1 LFFTLKK
8 LIFLKKMFFSTTK
21 NMKKCGYVTGIKII
35 DTWLLFSLFLPF
47 LDMLIQTWTNVC
59 LRTMQNDLRKEVG
72 EVGQRRLRHQRRGHA
87 NVATISSQIAAVR
100 PFRSIDSDEEE
111 EKRLAQCWAKRQAG
125 KLSEGSMLISY
136 GHNNFI

>member
-1 LFFTLKK
+1 
-8 LIFLKKMFFSTTK
+8 MFFSTTK
-21 NMKKCGYVTGIKII
+21 NMKKCGYGTGIKII

-87 NVATISSQIAAVR
+87 NVVTVSSQIAAVR
-100 PFRSIDSDEEE
+100 PFRSIDSDDEEE
-111 EKRLAQCWAKRQAG
+111 RLAQCWAKRLAS
-125 KLSEGSMLISY
+125 KLSEGSTPRSF
-136 GHNNFI
+136 GQNNFI